1 MAWASTGGPLACDW
15 NVCSSYVE
23 SAPEKATRMAN
34 VPRHIRSC
42 PQALS
47 MGRHKDD
54 EGGICPLLCG
64 NHVVFVEKPGGR
76 KNIG

>member
-1 MAWASTGGPLACDW
+1 MTGMFAVLPWKALLR
-15 NVCSSYVE
+15 
-23 SAPEKATRMAN
+23 KATRMAN

-47 MGRHKDD
+47 IGRHKDD

-64 NHVVFVEKPGGR
+64 NHVVFVGKPGR
-76 KNIG
+76 WKNIG